1 MKPWNKFLHRLGSFP
16 PQAGSI
22 CLDLEAPYRELL
34 LFLAGQERRLPGE
47 MAAALL
53 RDALSARQEAEYSLG
68 RWRSLSPREQ
78 EIAALTCLSCTN
90 RQIASR
96 LGISP
101 ETVKTHLHNLL
112 AKFDLRSKSELRQA
126 LSGWDFR
133 SWR

>member
-1 MKPWNKFLHRLGSFP
+1 MKPWNIFLRRPGAP
-16 PQAGSI
+16 PQADPI
-22 CLDLEAPYRELL
+22 RLDLEAPYRDLL
-34 LFLAGQERRLPGE
+34 LSLAAREQRLPGE
-47 MAAALL
+47 VAAALL
-53 RDALSARQEAEYSLG
+53 QDALAARQEAEHSLA
-68 RWRSLSPREQ
+68 RWSSLSPREQ

-112 AKFDLRSKSELRQA
+112 TKFNLRSKAELRQA